1 MDMRIELTEEMIL
14 AANDY
19 LPIVQKYEMAQ
30 AIAQECVV
38 HAKMN
43 MQREDGTV
51 KALPDRVQEAQLKTN
66 LYLMG
71 VLAKHYLKIPYEGM
85 DDMMGDNKY
94 YGLQMP
100 ANVYDQFAASHVM
113 NQLEQMKTCKAVKD
127 KVYNILYDYR
137 KFQRML
143 NAEIEIVVGHQNDL
157 VWRMLAAMEMDMKE
171 AVVNELGAVQK
182 PQNAENMTDEEKIA
196 AAKEKLAKFRETVH
210 RMAEMEETLSQ
221 KVAQMEAA
229 GEKADA

>member
-1 MDMRIELTEEMIL
+1 MRIELTEEMIL

-19 LPIVQKYEMAQ
+19 VPMLEKYEMAQ
-30 AIAQECVV
+30 AIAQECTAR
-38 HAKMN
+38 AKMN

-51 KALPDRVQEAQLKTN
+51 KSLPDRVQEMQLKTN
-66 LYLMG
+66 MYLMG

-100 ANVYDQFAASHVM
+100 LNIYDQFAASHVM
-113 NQLEQMKTCKAVKD
+113 NQLEQMKTHRAVKD

-143 NAEIEIVVGHQNDL
+143 NAEIEIVVGHQNDV
-157 VWRMLAAMEMDMKE
+157 VWRLLAAMEMDMKQMV
-171 AVVNELGAVQK
+171 ADELRTVQETADPK
-182 PQNAENMTDEEKIA
+182 TDMTKEEKLA
-196 AAKEKLAKFRETVH
+196 DAKEKLAKFRETVS

-221 KVAQMEAA
+221 KIHQMEAE
-229 GEKADA
+229 GGGQDA